1 LPDFDKETPCEVTP
15 KLKERERRNSTN
27 IQYSTVAGGGRGMEI
42 REERINDVE
51 VLKLEGRLDASSAKD
66 IKEKVASL
74 TKENLVIDM
83 EGIDFID
90 SSGLGSLVSSLRSV
104 NKLGGDIKI
113 SALQDQVRAIFELT
127 RLHRIFGIYDDSDA
141 AAMSF

>member
-1 LPDFDKETPCEVTP
+1 
-15 KLKERERRNSTN
+15 
-27 IQYSTVAGGGRGMEI
+27 MEI
-42 REERINDVE
+42 REEKVNDVE

-66 IKEKVASL
+66 VKEKVALL
-74 TKENLVIDM
+74 TKENRVKLVIDM
-83 EGIDFID
+83 GGIDFID

-104 NKLGGDIKI
+104 NKLGGDIKV

-127 RLHRIFGIYDDSDA
+127 RLHRIFGIYDDSNA